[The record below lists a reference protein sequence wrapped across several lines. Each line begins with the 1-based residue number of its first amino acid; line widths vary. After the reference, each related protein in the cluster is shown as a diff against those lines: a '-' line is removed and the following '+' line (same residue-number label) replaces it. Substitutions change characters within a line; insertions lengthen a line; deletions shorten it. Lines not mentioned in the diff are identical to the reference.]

1 MKMTNERE
9 KLASAIE
16 KQHAAQRSLD
26 EARLAGQ
33 QARTRWSAANEK
45 IGEIEAQIADLEEQ
59 AEHSPDALIADLA
72 AGGDAAVLDK
82 PKARLDEL
90 RAELQA
96 AEHRSRQWLDAVKA
110 AEEAIE
116 ARQRALEQAAFF
128 TESAARA
135 VMATEVNAAAMLC
148 NLESARNIVLDL
160 QAKLAAIANAMT
172 HDSEQRRSIDRVV
185 NDASW
190 LADSHEIR
198 RDRQGAKAIRDVF
211 ARLKADASAPLE
223 V

>member
-9 KLASAIE
+9 KLAAAIE
-16 KQHAAQRSLD
+16 KQHAAQATLD
-26 EARLAGQ
+26 EARLAVQ
-33 QARTRWSAANEK
+33 QARTRWTAANERV
-45 IGEIEAQIADLEEQ
+45 GEIERAIEDAEEN

-110 AEEAIE
+110 AEQAVEV
-116 ARQRALEQAAFF
+116 RQRALEQAAFF
-128 TESAARA
+128 VESAAKV
-135 VMATEVNAAAMLC
+135 VMAQEVNVAAMLC
-148 NLESARNIVLDL
+148 NVESARNIVLDL

-198 RDRQGAKAIRDVF
+198 RDRQGAKAIRDAF

-223 V
+223 I